1 MIVQDRE
8 LTTAST
14 ISTGK
19 SAIVMPNSTLYITGS
34 VLAAID
40 ALVACDS
47 RIFAIE
53 VCVATFTS
61 PAVSPL
67 SAEKLS
73 SPLRR
78 PFIITFFRM
87 ISVDVR
93 EVR

>member
-1 MIVQDRE
+1 
-8 LTTAST
+8 
-14 ISTGK
+14 
-19 SAIVMPNSTLYITGS
+19 
-34 VLAAID
+34 LAAID

-73 SPLRR
+73 SPLRGLYDKNR
-78 PFIITFFRM
+78 NFLTCEQAATRINTDSGDISGANTSPFLQQI
-87 ISVDVR
+87 
-93 EVR
+93 

>member
-1 MIVQDRE
+1 MVQDRE

-47 RIFAIE
+47 RIFAY
-53 VCVATFTS
+53 
-61 PAVSPL
+61 
-67 SAEKLS
+67 
-73 SPLRR
+73 
-78 PFIITFFRM
+78 
-87 ISVDVR
+87 
-93 EVR
+93 